1 MGVLPRPPSMKWL
14 CAVWLRRIMTHLLL
28 QKNAMDVCIVLMRS
42 RDIAV
47 CNLDVHGLKSFQFFS
62 NLVLLPQ
69 PNDPVRARIKAI
81 VFCES
86 VLNTHV
92 ILEPRMAI
100 IAEKVTQQF
109 VLW

>member
-1 MGVLPRPPSMKWL
+1 
-14 CAVWLRRIMTHLLL
+14 
-28 QKNAMDVCIVLMRS
+28 MDVCIVLMRS
-42 RDIAV
+42 RNDI

-69 PNDPVRARIKAI
+69 PNDPVRARIKAF

-92 ILEPRMAI
+92 ILEPRIAI